1 MKKIVPFY
9 KDTTSLMSQI
19 QNYKPWNEQE
29 QRDKEVILERLA
41 KDSDIFCRTNLLA
54 HMSASA
60 WVVNRERIKVLMVYH
75 NIYHS
80 WSWLG

>member
-41 KDSDIFCRTNLLA
+41 KDSDIFCLL
-54 HMSASA
+54 H
-60 WVVNRERIKVLMVYH
+60 
-75 NIYHS
+75 
-80 WSWLG
+80 G